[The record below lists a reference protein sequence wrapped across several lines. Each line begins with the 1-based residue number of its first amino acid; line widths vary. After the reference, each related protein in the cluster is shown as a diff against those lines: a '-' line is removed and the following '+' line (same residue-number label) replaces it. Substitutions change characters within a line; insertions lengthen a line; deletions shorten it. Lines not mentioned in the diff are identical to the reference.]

1 LFWSAHV
8 FHTKFYFQFLPTT
21 PLFSHCT
28 ACSTAVLSAFAAN
41 KFDMFIKAANNPK
54 YLEDLAGISTLLN
67 DSKIDEVIE
76 CGDDDDF

>member
-1 LFWSAHV
+1 MFFTPNFIFS
-8 FHTKFYFQFLPTT
+8 LPTT